1 MLHHSKDRSSLDFS
15 SMTFVIAFST
25 AWNWDSW
32 SRIIGQSIPHRLFSR
47 RLIGSLI
54 NSRYHSVNRDVTT
67 DVRKSFSLSLVE
79 PSRSMFCWKKFA
91 IIVKSFAIEIYV
103 FLLLYVRIDVCVS
116 NLRWYSIFPLVG
128 IFRNVWD
135 FHGPISRHDYYNC

>member
-1 MLHHSKDRSSLDFS
+1 MFVKVNVMLHHPKDHSSLDFS
-15 SMTFVIAFST
+15 SMAFVIAFSI

-32 SRIIGQSIPHRLFSR
+32 SRIIGQSIPHRLISR

-79 PSRSMFCWKKFA
+79 PSRSMFYWKKFA
-91 IIVKSFAIEIYV
+91 IIVKSFDSEICFFVTICTYRV
-103 FLLLYVRIDVCVS
+103 T
-116 NLRWYSIFPLVG
+116 IFC
-128 IFRNVWD
+128 IFY
-135 FHGPISRHDYYNC
+135 ISLSWNI